1 MAAIPE
7 RSPHEAHHAWGGSWR
22 TWAARLV
29 LGAVVGVLA
38 GLSSAVFL
46 ETLAW
51 ATRTR
56 EANPWLIPLLPLCG
70 LAIGAA
76 YHYVGKDAAA
86 GNNLVLDEIH
96 EPSAWVPRRM
106 AAMVLVG
113 TIGTHLFGG
122 SAGRE
127 GTAIQMAGS
136 LTDGLDRLLHI
147 TGRERRIL
155 LLAAIGGGFSA
166 VFGVP
171 FAGFAFALEVQAVGR
186 LRWTAAPVVAVAAVV
201 GNAVV
206 RALHVHHTPYPVVRI
221 GSLDA
226 ALVGKVALAGVAF
239 GLAAAAFAE
248 ATHRTKHLMARH
260 LAWPPLRPVLGGI
273 AVVALTLAVGDHS
286 FADQTYN
293 GLSIPLLEAALAGGV
308 GVAAGAFALKGLFTV
323 ITLGTGFQ
331 GGEVTPLF
339 VIGATLGVTLGRVL
353 DVPVPLMAALGFVAV
368 FAGATKTPIACTVMG
383 IELFGWEPA
392 ALFALACTVAF
403 LASGTRG
410 IYTAQRRRSWGFR
423 HQPDEVADLAAAAAT
438 TNADVDGPTDDERGG
453 AT

>member
-1 MAAIPE
+1 MEPTTLPA
-7 RSPHEAHHAWGGSWR
+7 PHQPHHAWGGGWR

-29 LGAVVGVLA
+29 LGAAVGILA
-38 GLSSAVFL
+38 GLSSAAFL
-46 ETLAW
+46 ETLSW
-51 ATRTR
+51 ATTTR
-56 EANPWLIPLLPLCG
+56 EDHPWLIPLLPLCG

-76 YHYVGKDAAA
+76 YHYVGKDSAA

-136 LTDGLDRLLHI
+136 LTDGLDRLLGI

-155 LLAAIGGGFSA
+155 LLAAIGGGFAS

-171 FAGFAFALEVQAVGR
+171 FAGIAFALEVQAVGR
-186 LRWTAAPVVAVAAVV
+186 LRWTAAPVVAVAAMV
-201 GNAVV
+201 GDAVV
-206 RALHVHHTPYPVVRI
+206 RALHVHHTPYPVV
-221 GSLDA
+221 GVGPMDA
-226 ALVGKVALAGVAF
+226 GLLAKVALAGVAF

-248 ATHRTKHLMARH
+248 ATHRTKHVMARH
-260 LAWPPLRPVLGGI
+260 LSWPPLRPVLGGL
-273 AVVALTLAVGDHS
+273 AVVALTLAVGDHT

-293 GLSIPLLEAALAGGV
+293 GLSIPLIQASLAGGA
-308 GVAAGAFALKGLFTV
+308 GVAAGAFALKGIFTV

-339 VIGATLGVTLGRVL
+339 VIGSTLGVTLGRL
-353 DVPVPLMAALGFVAV
+353 LGVPIPLMAALGFVAV

-383 IELFGWEPA
+383 IELFGWEPTV
-392 ALFALACTVAF
+392 LLALACTVAF
-403 LASGTRG
+403 LASGSRG
-410 IYTAQRRRSWGFR
+410 IYTAQRRRRWGFR
-423 HQPDEVADLAAAAAT
+423 HQPDEVPDVADGVP
-438 TNADVDGPTDDERGG
+438 DVPGTG
-453 AT
+453 T